1 MKRKIIFLSI
11 SIFIVS
17 FIICFSTYEYF
28 EHMKEDKINPTT
40 KPITTSNY
48 DFEYNLI
55 HEINKENNSIN
66 YLISPLSIGYALSA
80 LNEGANG
87 NTKIELENVLNNYTL
102 NKNTNIKD
110 IIGIANG
117 VIINNSIKNNISQT
131 FINNLILKYNSEL
144 SYDDF
149 INTNTINNWVKEKTY
164 GMIPSVIDSID
175 QSTMIAI
182 LNAIAIDIK
191 WKNQFRC
198 ENTNS
203 KDFTKI
209 DNTITKAVMM
219 HDNSDNDS
227 NLSYIE
233 NNNAKGIIKDYAIY
247 DKTTGQ
253 IVYDKTNN
261 TMQLEYIAIL
271 PNTNITSYLNNF
283 TYNELQSLISTK
295 KNSSNNL
302 TINLALPRYNYDY
315 DFKNFMTTL
324 QSLGIKDAFD
334 ENNANL
340 SGMLSNNINAN
351 LYVSKAVHKTHIE
364 LNESGTKASAVTYL
378 QIDENASIDE
388 DKAKII
394 NIEFNK
400 PFIYIIKEKDSNN
413 IWFIGAVYS
422 TEEWTNKTITC
433 TE

>member
-1 MKRKIIFLSI
+1 M
-11 SIFIVS
+11 
-17 FIICFSTYEYF
+17 E
-28 EHMKEDKINPTT
+28 
-40 KPITTSNY
+40 
-48 DFEYNLI
+48 
-55 HEINKENNSIN
+55 
-66 YLISPLSIGYALSA
+66 
-80 LNEGANG
+80 
-87 NTKIELENVLNNYTL
+87 
-102 NKNTNIKD
+102 
-110 IIGIANG
+110 
-117 VIINNSIKNNISQT
+117 
-131 FINNLILKYNSEL
+131 
-144 SYDDF
+144 
-149 INTNTINNWVKEKTY
+149 
-164 GMIPSVIDSID
+164 
-175 QSTMIAI
+175 
-182 LNAIAIDIK
+182 
-191 WKNQFRC
+191 
-198 ENTNS
+198 
-203 KDFTKI
+203 
-209 DNTITKAVMM
+209 
-219 HDNSDNDS
+219 
-227 NLSYIE
+227 
-233 NNNAKGIIKDYAIY
+233 
-247 DKTTGQ
+247 
-253 IVYDKTNN
+253 
-261 TMQLEYIAIL
+261 IL